1 MGVFYFLTTV
11 TMLKYTTFLVSI
23 SLSFGFY
30 SQEKY
35 NSLFWKIYGNNL
47 KDTSF
52 IYGTMHTQDERV
64 FKFKD
69 GVLKAFKKAKTYAME
84 LNLDSINQ
92 AELMQGLVMD
102 SSASLKTLLSKEEY
116 LEVSTYFSDSL
127 GLSLFFFDKIQPIYT
142 AQMISIKE
150 LGSQKKEAL
159 DMYFHSMAK
168 NQNKKIIGLEKME
181 EQLNAFN
188 SFPYELQAKE
198 LVKAVK
204 EAGKFQS
211 KELEKILE
219 LYVKED
225 LDSLLILTQQNSD
238 EDSLYTKII
247 NDVLLV
253 SRNHN
258 MTKRSEKYLKEN
270 SVFIAVG
277 AAHLPGEKGIINLL
291 RKKGYLVE
299 PY

>member
-23 SLSFGFY
+23 CLSFGFY

-69 GVLKAFKKAKTYAME
+69 GVLNEFKKAKIYAME

-127 GLSLFFFDKIQPIYT
+127 GVSLFFFDKIQPIYT

-150 LGSQKKEAL
+150 LGSQKKAAL
-159 DMYFHSMAK
+159 AMYFHSMAK

-181 EQLNAFN
+181 EQLNAFK
-188 SFPYELQAKE
+188 SFPYEIQAKE

-277 AAHLPGEKGIINLL
+277 AAHLPGKKGIINLL
-291 RKKGYLVE
+291 RKKGYLVD

>member
-69 GVLKAFKKAKTYAME
+69 GVLNEFKKAKIYAME

-127 GLSLFFFDKIQPIYT
+127 GVSLFFFDKIQPIYT

-277 AAHLPGEKGIINLL
+277 AAHLPGKKGIINLL